1 MTFKRL
7 AARFLFSAFCLFLTI
22 PAALADDGSGVPREF
37 RIKIDEVDISKAPDI
52 TIRTTFLD
60 PNAHP
65 INPEDNVFFE
75 ILSNDKKLKLR
86 PKATSFYK
94 TDKPLDLAFVI
105 PITERFSKDELD
117 QIKADFSKIL
127 SKGRKEDRFAGFFD
141 DGRTIN
147 KTILGAA
154 KDVDALIQS
163 VTPKSDASFLY
174 SGIDYALEV
183 LSDPA
188 NYRRH
193 ARRAIIVV
201 TDAYDTYT
209 YRKEDVEKTIR
220 TFFEFATKNDI
231 KIYVVMYKPLI
242 SSLAP
247 LFEGLSR
254 KTKATYRY
262 ADSIEDIS
270 VNVENTWGEIYAQT
284 FLEFRDPTLRKNS
297 HVIYKIAATKGNLN
311 VESMPYGELEIKELR
326 FNWKLFFI
334 VSGIILGLLIIL
346 LIVFLIWRAHQKKL
360 EEIEAAK
367 EEQII
372 QEKIEKGEVCPK
384 CRRSIL
390 KEWNGECMFCKR
402 EIVEE
407 TNKAK
412 AEQRQKAIEEA
423 EKKGI
428 KLEGR
433 VCSVCGRTLMPQWK
447 ECLFCKAGI
456 GGEGGPKAGVAPTK
470 GAGKKKEAPPKA
482 NVCPVCGK
490 EMKAHWTTC
499 LYCEADA
506 ANRPAPTAPKVEEK
520 KPDQPAVRICPDCKK
535 PMKAHWEVCLFC
547 EANKHR

>member
-7 AARFLFSAFCLFLTI
+7 ASQFLFAAISMFSFL
-22 PAALADDGSGVPREF
+22 PCAVADDGVPKEF
-37 RIKIDEVDISKAPDI
+37 RIKIDEVDISNAPDI

-60 PNAHP
+60 PKAHP
-65 INPEDNVFFE
+65 INPDDNVFFE
-75 ILSNDKKLKLR
+75 ILANGEPLKVR
-86 PKATSFYK
+86 PKVDSFYK
-94 TDKPLDLAFVI
+94 KKKPLDLAFVV
-105 PITERFSKDELD
+105 PITERFSEEELN
-117 QIKADFSKIL
+117 QIKAKFSEIL
-127 SKGRKEDRFAGFFD
+127 GKAREEDRFAGFFD

-147 KTILGAA
+147 KTPLGAA

-163 VTPKSDASFLY
+163 VTPKTDASFLY

-188 NYRRH
+188 NYRRN
-193 ARRAIIVV
+193 ARRAIIIV

-220 TFFEFATKNDI
+220 QLFEFATKNDI

-262 ADSIEDIS
+262 ADSLEDIS
-270 VNVENTWGEIYAQT
+270 DNIENTWGEIYAQT

-297 HVIYKIAATKGNLN
+297 HVTYAIRATKGSVN
-311 VESMPYGELEIKELR
+311 VESLPYAELEIKDIR

-334 VSGIILGLLIIL
+334 VSGIIFGVLLIA
-346 LIVFLIWRAHQKKL
+346 LIVFLIWRSHQKKL
-360 EEIEAAK
+360 QEIEEARQ
-367 EEQII
+367 EQII

-384 CRRSIL
+384 CRRTIL

-402 EIVEE
+402 EVAEE
-407 TNKAK
+407 VNKAK
-412 AEQRQKAIEEA
+412 AEERKKAVEEA
-423 EKKGI
+423 EKKGV

-470 GAGKKKEAPPKA
+470 GAGKKKEEPAKGR
-482 NVCPVCGK
+482 VCPVCGK
-490 EMKAHWTTC
+490 EMKALWTTC

-506 ANRPAPTAPKVEEK
+506 ANRPAPSAAPKVEEK
-520 KPDQPAVRICPDCKK
+520 KPDQPAVRICPDCGK

>member
-1 MTFKRL
+1 MMLKRL
-7 AARFLFSAFCLFLTI
+7 ASRLLMSAISLLPLL
-22 PAALADDGSGVPREF
+22 PAAAFADNGVPKEY
-37 RIKIDEVDISKAPDI
+37 RIKIDEIDTSKAPDI

-60 PNAHP
+60 PYAHP

-75 ILSNDKKLKLR
+75 IIANDKPLKVR
-86 PKATSFYK
+86 PKATAFFK

-105 PITERFSKDELD
+105 PITERFSEDELA
-117 QIKADFSKIL
+117 QIKQDFSAIL
-127 SKGRKEDRFAGFFD
+127 QKGRDEDRFAGFFD
-141 DGRTIN
+141 DGRIVN
-147 KTILGAA
+147 QEPLGPA
-154 KDVDALIQS
+154 KAVDAKLQE
-163 VTPKSDASFLY
+163 VTPKTDASFLY
-174 SGIDYALEV
+174 SGIEYALDT

-188 NYRRH
+188 NFRKN
-193 ARRAIIVV
+193 ARRAIIIV
-201 TDAYDTYT
+201 TDAYDSYI

-220 TFFEFATKNDI
+220 TLFDYATQNDI

-254 KTKATYRY
+254 KTKGTFRY

-270 VNVENTWGEIYAQT
+270 VNIENTWGEIYAQT
-284 FLEFRDPTLRKNS
+284 FLEFRDSRLHKGS
-297 HVIYKIAATKGNLN
+297 HVTYKIAVTKGSVN
-311 VESMPYGELEIKELR
+311 VESMPYAELEIQDVR

-334 VSGIILGLLIIL
+334 VSGIVVGVLILL

-360 EEIEAAK
+360 QEMEEAQQ
-367 EEQII
+367 EQII

-384 CRRSIL
+384 CRRTIL

-402 EIVEE
+402 EAVEE
-407 TNKAK
+407 VNKAK

-456 GGEGGPKAGVAPTK
+456 GGEGGPKAGVAPTRG
-470 GAGKKKEAPPKA
+470 GAKKKEEPPKGR
-482 NVCPVCGK
+482 VCPVCGK

-506 ANRPAPTAPKVEEK
+506 ANRPAPSTPKVEVK
-520 KPDQPAVRICPDCKK
+520 KNDQPAVRICPDCGK
-535 PMKAHWEVCLFC
+535 PMKPHWDVCLFC
-547 EANKHR
+547 EANKSR